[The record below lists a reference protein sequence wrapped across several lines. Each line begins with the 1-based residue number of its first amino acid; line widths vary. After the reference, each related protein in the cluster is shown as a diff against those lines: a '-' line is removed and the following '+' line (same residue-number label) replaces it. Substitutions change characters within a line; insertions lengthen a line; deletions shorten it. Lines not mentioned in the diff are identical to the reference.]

1 MAYLDNS
8 SVTVDAVLT
17 KKGRE
22 IIASGQA
29 LNIQFFTLSDNGVN
43 YTLWN
48 PDHTSGSAYYGEA
61 IENLPQLEAN
71 TNVQYSLQNKL
82 LTLSRDTV
90 ALPLM
95 NLDSTSI
102 TFTDPN
108 PINVTAQLLG
118 YSGGVGTAGSGM
130 HMLIQ
135 DVNLAHIDSIQGASY
150 NQIDITGNA
159 MSFVYDQDI
168 ASARVYE
175 ISGNNPTATITPQT
189 NLLSAT
195 PMTLTFIDIL
205 TGAYT
210 QATITVNADLVARTQ
225 RVPTKDIIGG

>member
-1 MAYLDNS
+1 MGYLDGS
-8 SVTVDAVLT
+8 TVTVDAVLT
-17 KKGRE
+17 KKGRQ
-22 IIASGQA
+22 IIAEGGSLDVQY
-29 LNIQFFTLSDNGVN
+29 FTLSDTGVD

-48 PDHTSGSAYYGEA
+48 EDHASGSAYYGES
-61 IENLPQLEAN
+61 IENTPQTEAISN
-71 TNVQYSLQNKL
+71 AAYSFRNKL
-82 LTLSRDTV
+82 VTLSRDTISMPTLTV
-90 ALPLM
+90 NP
-95 NLDSTSI
+95 NTH
-102 TFTDPN
+102 TFDTTDPLN
-108 PINVTAQLLG
+108 MSVQLVGYSPPSAGGGGSGLHLVVPDINVAQCTN
-118 YSGGVGTAGSGM
+118 GT
-130 HMLIQ
+130 
-135 DVNLAHIDSIQGASY
+135 
-150 NQIDITGNA
+150 QIDITGNA